1 MTPSDEQWTKPKADI
16 ESDPARYLGRT
27 NILVEGIDGSGKD
40 EFVRMLSTT
49 LKARFAYNPDHSL
62 AIVGQPAFRYDG
74 TGQVRALIER
84 GEKCCSLE
92 QAIELLTRNRQ
103 LHEAELSQYGGVV
116 ICLRGILTEL
126 ATLARL
132 FDDAALRTLGQ
143 SRMIDLAVII
153 DADPQDAY
161 VRICRRTRPPDWRE
175 TPEHLAFFRR
185 YYLEHTKPEFIREHI
200 VFRNDGTLADLDAF
214 ASYVADRLEAAWNRV

>member
-1 MTPSDEQWTKPKADI
+1 MAPSGELRVKLGAGVEREPV
-16 ESDPARYLGRT
+16 RYLGRA

-40 EFVRMLSTT
+40 EFVRMLSAA
-49 LKARFAYNPDHSL
+49 LKARFAYNPSRTL
-62 AIVGQPAFRYDG
+62 AIVGQPAFRHDS

-84 GEKCCSLE
+84 GERCCSLE
-92 QAIELLTRNRQ
+92 QAVELFTRNRQ

-116 ICLRGILTEL
+116 ICLRGVLTEL

-132 FDDAALRTLGQ
+132 FGDATPQTLGQ
-143 SRMIDLAVII
+143 SRVIDLAVII

-175 TPEHLAFFRR
+175 TPEHLAFFRSR
-185 YYLEHTKPEFIREHI
+185 YLEHTELGFIRECI
-200 VFRNDGTLADLDAF
+200 VFRNDGALADLEAF
-214 ASYVADRLEAAWNRV
+214 AGRIADRLEAAWS